1 MYELLMYASMKVI
14 LIMLWHLLQKKF
26 FYKMIQNIP
35 RTILFT
41 HPINLF
47 FQVEENWHIVR
58 FWFIIHVYAY
68 HKCIFQK
75 ARTFQYITL
84 LKGDNS
90 VFSLTCN
97 TYHFFLYKM
106 VTFITLPYLLLMLS
120 SNFNING
127 CCFFI
132 FYM

>member
-41 HPINLF
+41 HPKLVFSSGWKLTYLLILIHYTYM
-47 FQVEENWHIVR
+47 HIG
-58 FWFIIHVYAY
+58 
-68 HKCIFQK
+68 CIFQK

-90 VFSLTCN
+90 VFSLTWN

>member
-1 MYELLMYASMKVI
+1 MYELVMYASMKVI

-26 FYKMIQNIP
+26 FYKMIQNIA

-47 FQVEENWHIVR
+47 FQVDENWHIFW

-68 HKCIFQK
+68 QVYFSKGK
-75 ARTFQYITL
+75 NTL

-90 VFSLTCN
+90 VFSLTWN

>member
-1 MYELLMYASMKVI
+1 MMSFTKKI
-14 LIMLWHLLQKKF
+14 LLQNDSEHSKNNFVHTSYKPCF
-26 FYKMIQNIP
+26 FKWMKTDISFDFDSLYMYM
-35 RTILFT
+35 
-41 HPINLF
+41 
-47 FQVEENWHIVR
+47 HIR
-58 FWFIIHVYAY
+58 
-68 HKCIFQK
+68 CIFQK
-75 ARTFQYITL
+75 ARTFHYITL

-90 VFSLTCN
+90 VFSLTWN

-132 FYM
+132 FYMLQLLIHIMFCVKLWF